1 MSKHAAHRQD
11 APDPDQPGPA
21 SGFGLEV
28 VPPAGVEPAT
38 CPLGRGRSIRLS
50 YGGEDSRVYPAA
62 DRPSTTRRA
71 TARTL
76 RSNASSVAR
85 RSSFPQSRKA

>member
-1 MSKHAAHRQD
+1 MSKHPTHREDAH
-11 APDPDQPGPA
+11 DPDRANFPLD
-21 SGFGLEV
+21 FGLEV

-62 DRPSTTRRA
+62 DRPSTTRPA
-71 TARTL
+71 TGRTPGSAARSIT
-76 RSNASSVAR
+76 R
-85 RSSFPQSRKA
+85 RPSFPQSRKA

>member
-1 MSKHAAHRQD
+1 MSKPADHRQD
-11 APDPDQPGPA
+11 ARDPYRPLPA
-21 SGFGLEV
+21 SEFGLEV

-71 TARTL
+71 TGRTPGSDARSIT
-76 RSNASSVAR
+76 R